1 MRGWLGLILIE
12 IDKRLVRMKKSFL
25 HCLVFINV
33 LLFAAAINA
42 APIADDHPSAYLRA
56 HANDAV
62 HWQQLDASVLQK
74 ARAENKLI
82 FLSSGFNA
90 CHWCHVMRK
99 ESFLDKQV
107 GELINQHFI
116 AVKVD
121 REMSPVLDTYLLEFV
136 RQATGRAGWP
146 LNVVLTPDGYPLTGF
161 VYLKPAELMRVM
173 GNLQNKWQAE
183 PAALNKLAL
192 DAFKAGKQANAES
205 VSVRPQQLI
214 KAFEQKV
221 KAEMDELQGGFGMTF
236 KSPNPHVLIALL
248 ELQAQRPQ
256 PWLEDFLQL
265 TLHGISDYGLH
276 DMAGGG
282 FFRYTVDPSW
292 HTPHFEKMLFLN
304 AAMVE
309 LYVRAYQVLG
319 EDHWLQLAD
328 ETMAFLLRDMRND
341 SAEFISS
348 LSAQDAQGVEGGA
361 YLFSQQAIDKLFN
374 RKQVELFEASGE
386 WLWLAELSAWLPVG
400 VLSGEAERQLRP
412 LLLAEREKNPPVREV
427 NVIKSW
433 NAYVMIAGLALQ
445 QVSKED
451 YRKALAQLADR
462 LKGYAA
468 DDALS
473 LQEVASIAMALAQW
487 GDYAGDE
494 RSLVLARKLTRQAA
508 QQFMRED
515 GWLEVSDA
523 VIPLPGR
530 KQNLQDGDLPA
541 ADAQFIWLQQRFP
554 VAEKVRKADSE
565 TLQLDPLL
573 LQKPMK
579 YARYIEAVI
588 LRENH

>member
-1 MRGWLGLILIE
+1 
-12 IDKRLVRMKKSFL
+12 MKKSFFR
-25 HCLVFINV
+25 CFVFINA
-33 LLFAAAINA
+33 LLSAAAISA

-62 HWQQLDASVLQK
+62 HWQQLDASILQK

-107 GELINQHFI
+107 GALINQHFI

-146 LNVVLTPDGYPLTGF
+146 LNVVLTPEGYPLTGF

-173 GNLQNKWQAE
+173 GNLQSKWQAE
-183 PAALNKLAL
+183 QAALNKLAV
-192 DAFKAGKQANAES
+192 DAFKAGQQANAKT
-205 VSVRPQQLI
+205 VSVKPQQLI
-214 KAFEQKV
+214 NAFEEKLR
-221 KAEMDELQGGFGMTF
+221 AGMDELQGGFGMTF
-236 KSPNPHVLIALL
+236 KSPRPHVLMALL
-248 ELQAQRPQ
+248 ELQAQQ
-256 PWLEDFLQL
+256 PRAWLKDFIQL
-265 TLHGISDYGLH
+265 TLHSISDYGLH
-276 DMAGGG
+276 DMVGGG
-282 FFRYTVDPSW
+282 FFRYTIDPSW

-309 LYVRAYQVLG
+309 LYVKAYQVL
-319 EDHWLQLAD
+319 DDAHWLHLAD
-328 ETMAFLLRDMRND
+328 ETMAFLLRDMRSD

-374 RKQVELFEASGE
+374 EKQAELFEASGE
-386 WLWLAELSAWLPVG
+386 WLWLAELSAYLPVG
-400 VLSGEAERQLRP
+400 VLSGEAEQQLRP
-412 LLLAEREKNPPVREV
+412 LLLRERENNPPVREA

-451 YRKALAQLADR
+451 YRKALTPLADK
-462 LKGYAA
+462 LKDYAMH
-468 DDALS
+468 DKTLS
-473 LQEVASIAMALAQW
+473 LQEVTSIAMALAQW
-487 GDYAGDE
+487 GDYADDK
-494 RSLVLARKLTRQAA
+494 RSLALARKLTGQAA
-508 QQFMRED
+508 QQFKRDD

-530 KQNLQDGDLPA
+530 KHNLQDGDLPA
-541 ADAQFIWLQQRFP
+541 ADVQFMWLQHRFLP
-554 VAEKVRKADSE
+554 PENAAKHEQGADE
-565 TLQLDPLL
+565 ILQVDPLL

-579 YARYIEAVI
+579 YARYIEAVMQ
-588 LRENH
+588 RENY

>member
-1 MRGWLGLILIE
+1 
-12 IDKRLVRMKKSFL
+12 MKKSFFR
-25 HCLVFINV
+25 CLFFTTA
-33 LLFAAAINA
+33 LLSVAAISA

-62 HWQQLDASVLQK
+62 NWQQLDMSVLQK

-99 ESFLDKQV
+99 ESFLDEQV
-107 GELINQHFI
+107 GGLINQHFI

-121 REMSPVLDTYLLEFV
+121 RETSPVLDTYLLEFV

-173 GNLQNKWQAE
+173 TNLQKKWQTE
-183 PAALNKLAL
+183 KTTLNKLAL
-192 DAFKAGKQANAES
+192 DAFELGKQTNAES
-205 VSVRPQQLI
+205 VSVEPQQLVD
-214 KAFEQKV
+214 AFEQKV
-221 KAEMDELQGGFGMTF
+221 KASMDELQGGFGMTF
-236 KSPNPHVLIALL
+236 KSPRPYVLMALL
-248 ELQAQRPQ
+248 ELQAQQPR
-256 PWLEDFLQL
+256 PWLEDFIQL
-265 TLHGISDYGLH
+265 TLHSISDYGLH
-276 DMAGGG
+276 DMVGGG

-292 HTPHFEKMLFLN
+292 HTPHFEKMLYLN

-309 LYVRAYQVLG
+309 LYVKAYQVLG
-319 EDHWLQLAD
+319 EKYWLQLAD
-328 ETMAFLLRDMRND
+328 ETMGFLLRDMRND

-361 YLFSQQAIDKLFN
+361 YLFSQKSIDQLFTVQQA
-374 RKQVELFEASGE
+374 ELFDASTE
-386 WLWLAELSAWLPVG
+386 WLWLGELSAYLPVG
-400 VLSGEAERQLRP
+400 VLSGEAEQELRP
-412 LLLAEREKNPPVREV
+412 LLLRERQKNPPVRET

-433 NAYVMIAGLALQ
+433 NAYVMEAGLALQ
-445 QVSKED
+445 RVSMQD
-451 YRKALAQLADR
+451 YDKALARLAEK
-462 LKGYAA
+462 LKLYAVE
-468 DDALS
+468 DENLS
-473 LQEVASIAMALAQW
+473 LQEVTSIAVALAQW

-494 RSLVLARKLTRQAA
+494 RSLVLARLLTRRAE
-508 QQFMRED
+508 QQFRRDD

-541 ADAQFIWLQQRFP
+541 ADVQFMWLQRRLMQVEGEYGP
-554 VAEKVRKADSE
+554 DAV
-565 TLQLDPLL
+565 LQVDPQLL
-573 LQKPMK
+573 KKPMK
-579 YARYIEAVI
+579 YARYIEAVMQQ
-588 LRENH
+588 

>member
-1 MRGWLGLILIE
+1 
-12 IDKRLVRMKKSFL
+12 MKKSFL
-25 HCLVFINV
+25 RCLIFIYICLSAV
-33 LLFAAAINA
+33 ASYAT
-42 APIADDHPSAYLRA
+42 PIADDHPSAYLRA

-62 HWQQLDASVLQK
+62 QWQQLDATVLQK

-107 GELINQHFI
+107 GALINRHFI

-161 VYLKPAELMRVM
+161 VYLKPAEFMRVM
-173 GNLQNKWQAE
+173 TKLQNKWQAE
-183 PAALNKLAL
+183 PDALTKLAV
-192 DAFKAGKQANAES
+192 DAFNAGKQANAAS
-205 VSVRPQQLI
+205 ISVRPLQLVD
-214 KAFEQKV
+214 AFEKKV
-221 KAEMDELQGGFGMTF
+221 KADMDELQGGFGLTF
-236 KSPNPHVLIALL
+236 KSPRPHVLMALL
-248 ELQAQRPQ
+248 ELQSQNPQ
-256 PWLEDFLQL
+256 PWLEDFIQL
-265 TLHGISDYGLH
+265 TLHSISDYGLH
-276 DMAGGG
+276 DMVAGG

-309 LYVRAYQVLG
+309 LYVKAYQVLG
-319 EDHWLQLAD
+319 EPYWLQLAD
-328 ETMAFLLRDMRND
+328 ETMAFLLRDMRNE

-361 YLFSQQAIDKLFN
+361 YLFSRQTIDGLFSEKQAA
-374 RKQVELFEASGE
+374 LFEASGE

-400 VLSGEAERQLRP
+400 VLSGEAEQQLRP
-412 LLLAEREKNPPVREV
+412 MLLRERQKNPPVREA
-427 NVIKSW
+427 NLIKSW

-445 QVSKED
+445 QVSSED
-451 YRKALAQLADR
+451 YRRALAPLADK
-462 LKGYAA
+462 LKDYVTT
-468 DDALS
+468 DDPLS
-473 LQEVASIAMALAQW
+473 LQELTSLAVALARW
-487 GDYAGDE
+487 GDYVDDE
-494 RSLVLARKLTRQAA
+494 HSLTLARQLTQQVV
-508 QQFMRED
+508 QQFRHKD

-541 ADAQFIWLQQRFP
+541 ADVQFMWLQHRFLASDDA
-554 VAEKVRKADSE
+554 VNHEQASSAH
-565 TLQLDPLL
+565 LQVDPLL
-573 LQKPMK
+573 LEKPMK
-579 YARYIEAVI
+579 YARYIEAI
-588 LRENH
+588 LQQKSH

>member
-1 MRGWLGLILIE
+1 MLSGWW
-12 IDKRLVRMKKSFL
+12 RMKKCFL
-25 HCLVFINV
+25 RSLVFINT
-33 LLFAAAINA
+33 LLFVAATSAV
-42 APIADDHPSAYLRA
+42 PITENHPSAYLRV

-62 HWQQLDASVLQK
+62 NWQQLDASILQK
-74 ARAENKLI
+74 ARNENKLI

-107 GELINQHFI
+107 GALINQHFI

-121 REMSPVLDTYLLEFV
+121 REMNPVLDTYLLEFV

-161 VYLKPAELMRVM
+161 VYLKPAELMQVM
-173 GNLQNKWQAE
+173 AKLQTKWQTE
-183 PAALNKLAL
+183 QAALNKIAV
-192 DAFKAGKQANAES
+192 DAFRLGKQDNAKT
-205 VSVRPQQLI
+205 VAVRPAQLI
-214 KAFEQKV
+214 NAFAQKA
-221 KAEMDELQGGFGMTF
+221 KADMDELQGGFGMTF
-236 KSPNPHVLIALL
+236 KSPRPHVLMALL

-256 PWLEDFLQL
+256 PWLEDFIQL
-265 TLHGISDYGLH
+265 TLHGISDFGLH
-276 DMAGGG
+276 DMAAGG

-309 LYVRAYQVLG
+309 MYVKAYQVLG
-319 EDHWLQLAD
+319 DQYWLHLAE

-361 YLFSQQAIDKLFN
+361 YLFSQQAIDGLFN
-374 RKQVELFEASGE
+374 EKQAELFETAGE
-386 WLWLAELSAWLPVG
+386 WLWLAELSAYLPVG
-400 VLSGEAERQLRP
+400 VLSGDAEKQLRP
-412 LLLAEREKNPPVREV
+412 LLLAEREKNPPQRET

-445 QVSKED
+445 QVSKQD
-451 YRKALAQLADR
+451 YRKALTSLAER
-462 LKGYAA
+462 LKDHAMN
-468 DDALS
+468 DQALS
-473 LQEVASIAMALAQW
+473 LQEVTSIALALAQW
-487 GDYAGDE
+487 GDYVSEE
-494 RSLVLARKLTRQAA
+494 RSLVLARKLTLQAA
-508 QQFMRED
+508 QKFKRDD

-541 ADAQFIWLQQRFP
+541 ADVLFMRLQHRFLTP
-554 VAEKVRKADSE
+554 EGVAKQQQASRAS
-565 TLQLDPLL
+565 LQLDPLL

-579 YARYIEAVI
+579 YARYIEA
-588 LRENH
+588 LMQRENN

>member
-1 MRGWLGLILIE
+1 
-12 IDKRLVRMKKSFL
+12 MKKSFL
-25 HCLVFINV
+25 RCFVFINIF
-33 LLFAAAINA
+33 LSAAAINA

-74 ARAENKLI
+74 AKAENKLI

-107 GELINQHFI
+107 GTLINRHFI

-146 LNVVLTPDGYPLTGF
+146 LNVVLTPEGYPLTGF

-214 KAFEQKV
+214 NAFEQKV
-221 KAEMDELQGGFGMTF
+221 KAKMDELQGGFGMTF
-236 KSPNPHVLIALL
+236 KSPRPHVLMALL
-248 ELQAQRPQ
+248 GLQAQRPQ

-265 TLHGISDYGLH
+265 TLHSISDYGLH
-276 DMAGGG
+276 DMVGGG

-309 LYVRAYQVLG
+309 LYVRAYQVL
-319 EDHWLQLAD
+319 DDPHWLHLAD
-328 ETMAFLLRDMRND
+328 ETMGFLLRDMRND

-374 RKQVELFEASGE
+374 QKQDELFEVSGE
-386 WLWLAELSAWLPVG
+386 WLHLAELSAWLPVG
-400 VLSGEAERQLRP
+400 VLSGEAEQQLRP

-445 QVSKED
+445 QVSEED
-451 YRKALAQLADR
+451 YRKALAQLAEK

-473 LQEVASIAMALAQW
+473 LQEITSIAMALAQW
-487 GDYAGDE
+487 GDYTDDE
-494 RSLVLARKLTRQAA
+494 HSRVLARKLTRQAA
-508 QQFMRED
+508 QQFRRDD

-541 ADAQFIWLQQRFP
+541 ADVQFMWLQQRFP
-554 VAEKVRKADSE
+554 MAEKTAQAGGE

-579 YARYIEAVI
+579 YARYIETVI
-588 LRENH
+588 AREPR

>member
-1 MRGWLGLILIE
+1 
-12 IDKRLVRMKKSFL
+12 MKKSFL
-25 HCLVFINV
+25 RCFVFINIF
-33 LLFAAAINA
+33 LSAAAINA

-74 ARAENKLI
+74 AKAENKLI

-107 GELINQHFI
+107 GTLINRHFI

-146 LNVVLTPDGYPLTGF
+146 LNVVLTPEGYPLTGF

-214 KAFEQKV
+214 NAFEQKV
-221 KAEMDELQGGFGMTF
+221 KAKMDELQGGFGMTF
-236 KSPNPHVLIALL
+236 KSPRPHVLMALL
-248 ELQAQRPQ
+248 GLQAQRPQ

-265 TLHGISDYGLH
+265 TLHSISDYGLH
-276 DMAGGG
+276 DMVGGG

-309 LYVRAYQVLG
+309 LYVRAYQVL
-319 EDHWLQLAD
+319 DDPHWLHLAD
-328 ETMAFLLRDMRND
+328 ETMGFLLRDMRND

-374 RKQVELFEASGE
+374 QKQDELFEVSGE
-386 WLWLAELSAWLPVG
+386 WLHLAELSAWLPVG
-400 VLSGEAERQLRP
+400 VLSGEAEQQLRP

-445 QVSKED
+445 QVSEED
-451 YRKALAQLADR
+451 YRKALAQLAEK

-473 LQEVASIAMALAQW
+473 LQEMTSIAMALAQW
-487 GDYAGDE
+487 GDYTDDE
-494 RSLVLARKLTRQAA
+494 HSRVLARKLTRQAA
-508 QQFMRED
+508 QQFRRDD

-541 ADAQFIWLQQRFP
+541 ADVQFMWLQQRFP
-554 VAEKVRKADSE
+554 MAEKTAQAGGE

-579 YARYIEAVI
+579 YARYIETVI
-588 LRENH
+588 AREPR

>member
-1 MRGWLGLILIE
+1 
-12 IDKRLVRMKKSFL
+12 MKKSFL
-25 HCLVFINV
+25 QCFVSIYM
-33 LLFAAAINA
+33 LLSAAAISA
-42 APIADDHPSAYLRA
+42 APIADDNPSAYLRA
-56 HANDAV
+56 HINDAV

-107 GELINQHFI
+107 GALINRHFI

-146 LNVVLTPDGYPLTGF
+146 LNVVLTPEGYPLTGF
-161 VYLKPAELMRVM
+161 VYLKPAELIRVM

-183 PAALNKLAL
+183 PAALNKLAV
-192 DAFKAGKQANAES
+192 DAFKAGQEANAKN
-205 VSVRPQQLI
+205 VSVKPQQLI
-214 KAFEQKV
+214 NAFEQKV
-221 KAEMDELQGGFGMTF
+221 RAGMDELQGGFGMTL
-236 KSPNPHVLIALL
+236 KSPRPHVLMALL

-256 PWLEDFLQL
+256 PWLEEFIQL
-265 TLHGISDYGLH
+265 TLHSISDYGLH
-276 DMAGGG
+276 DTVAGG

-309 LYVRAYQVLG
+309 LYVKAYQVL
-319 EDHWLQLAD
+319 DDAHWLHLAD

-348 LSAQDAQGVEGGA
+348 LSAQDAQGAEGGA
-361 YLFSQQAIDKLFN
+361 YLFSQKAIDKLFN
-374 RKQVELFEASGE
+374 EKQATLFDASAE
-386 WLWLAELSAWLPVG
+386 WLHLAELSAWLPVG
-400 VLSGEAERQLRP
+400 VLSGEAEQQLRP
-412 LLLAEREKNPPVREV
+412 LLLAEREKNPPVREG

-451 YRKALAQLADR
+451 YRKALAPLADK
-462 LKGYAA
+462 LKDYAM
-468 DDALS
+468 DDKTLS
-473 LQEVASIAMALAQW
+473 LQDVTSIAMALAQW
-487 GDYAGDE
+487 GDYVDDE
-494 RSLVLARKLTRQAA
+494 RSLALAIKLTRQAA
-508 QQFMRED
+508 AQFKRDD

-541 ADAQFIWLQQRFP
+541 ADVQFMWLHHRFLP
-554 VAEKVRKADSE
+554 PDNAAKPEQAADE
-565 TLQLDPLL
+565 ILQVDPLL

-579 YARYIEAVI
+579 YARYIEAVMQ
-588 LRENH
+588 RENY

>member
-1 MRGWLGLILIE
+1 
-12 IDKRLVRMKKSFL
+12 MKKSFL
-25 HCLVFINV
+25 RYLIFIYIY
-33 LLFAAAINA
+33 LSAAASSA
-42 APIADDHPSAYLRA
+42 VPIADDHPSAYLRA

-62 HWQQLDASVLQK
+62 QWQQLDASVLQK

-107 GELINQHFI
+107 GALINQHFI

-121 REMSPVLDTYLLEFV
+121 REMNPVLDTYLLEFV

-161 VYLKPAELMRVM
+161 VYLKPAEFMRVM
-173 GNLQNKWQAE
+173 TNLQNKWQAE
-183 PAALNKLAL
+183 PAVLTRLAV
-192 DAFKAGKQANAES
+192 DAFNAGKQANAAS
-205 VSVRPQQLI
+205 ISVRPQQLVD
-214 KAFEQKV
+214 AFEKKV
-221 KAEMDELQGGFGMTF
+221 KAGMDELQGGFGLTF
-236 KSPNPHVLIALL
+236 KSPRPHVLMALL
-248 ELQAQRPQ
+248 ELQSKNPQ
-256 PWLEDFLQL
+256 PWLEDFIQL
-265 TLHGISDYGLH
+265 TLHSISDYGLH
-276 DMAGGG
+276 DTVAGG

-309 LYVRAYQVLG
+309 LYVKAYQVLG
-319 EDHWLQLAD
+319 EPYWLQLAD
-328 ETMAFLLRDMRND
+328 ETMAFLLRDMRTE

-361 YLFSQQAIDKLFN
+361 YLFSRQTID
-374 RKQVELFEASGE
+374 ELFSEKQAALFEVSGE

-400 VLSGEAERQLRP
+400 VLSGEAEQQLRP
-412 LLLAEREKNPPVREV
+412 MLLRERQKNPPVREA
-427 NVIKSW
+427 NLIKSW

-445 QVSKED
+445 QVSSED
-451 YRKALAQLADR
+451 YRRALAPLADK
-462 LKGYAA
+462 LKDYATT
-468 DDALS
+468 DEPLS
-473 LQEVASIAMALAQW
+473 LQELTSLAVALARW
-487 GDYAGDE
+487 GDYVDDE
-494 RSLVLARKLTRQAA
+494 RSLALARQLTQQVA
-508 QQFMRED
+508 QQFRRKD

-541 ADAQFIWLQQRFP
+541 ADVQFMWLQRRFL
-554 VAEKVRKADSE
+554 ATADATKHEQDSSAR
-565 TLQLDPLL
+565 LQVDPLL
-573 LQKPMK
+573 LEKPMK
-579 YARYIEAVI
+579 YARYIEAI
-588 LRENH
+588 LQQKSH

>member
-1 MRGWLGLILIE
+1 
-12 IDKRLVRMKKSFL
+12 MKKSFL
-25 HCLVFINV
+25 RCFVFINIF
-33 LLFAAAINA
+33 LSAAAINA

-74 ARAENKLI
+74 AKAENKLI

-107 GELINQHFI
+107 GTLINRHFI

-146 LNVVLTPDGYPLTGF
+146 LNVVLTPEGYPLTGF

-214 KAFEQKV
+214 NAFEQKV
-221 KAEMDELQGGFGMTF
+221 KAKMDELQGGFGMTF
-236 KSPNPHVLIALL
+236 KSPRPHVLMALM

-265 TLHGISDYGLH
+265 TLHSISDYGLH
-276 DMAGGG
+276 DMVGGG

-309 LYVRAYQVLG
+309 LYVRAYQVL
-319 EDHWLQLAD
+319 DDSHWLHLAD
-328 ETMAFLLRDMRND
+328 ETMGFLLRDMRND

-374 RKQVELFEASGE
+374 QKQGELFEASGE
-386 WLWLAELSAWLPVG
+386 WLHLAELSAWLPAG
-400 VLSGEAERQLRP
+400 VLSGEAEQQLRP

-445 QVSKED
+445 QVSEED
-451 YRKALAQLADR
+451 YRKALAQLAEK

-473 LQEVASIAMALAQW
+473 LQEMTSIAMALAQW
-487 GDYAGDE
+487 GDYTDDE
-494 RSLVLARKLTRQAA
+494 HSRVLARKLTRQAA
-508 QQFMRED
+508 QQFRRDD

-541 ADAQFIWLQQRFP
+541 ADVQFMWLQQRFP
-554 VAEKVRKADSE
+554 MAEKTAQVGGE

-579 YARYIEAVI
+579 YARYIETVI
-588 LRENH
+588 AREPR

>member
-1 MRGWLGLILIE
+1 
-12 IDKRLVRMKKSFL
+12 MKKSFL
-25 HCLVFINV
+25 LCLVFIN
-33 LLFAAAINA
+33 LLLSAAALYA
-42 APIADDHPSAYLRA
+42 APIADDHPSAYLRL

-99 ESFLDKQV
+99 ESFLDEKI
-107 GELINQHFI
+107 GALINKHFV
-116 AVKVD
+116 AVKLD

-146 LNVVLTPDGYPLTGF
+146 LNVVLSPDGYPLTGF
-161 VYLKPAELMRVM
+161 VYLKPDELMRVM
-173 GNLQNKWQAE
+173 ANLQNKWQAE

-192 DAFKAGKQANAES
+192 DAFNAGKQANAVS

-214 KAFEQKV
+214 DAFEKKV
-221 KAEMDELQGGFGMTF
+221 KAGMDELQGGFGLTF
-236 KSPNPHVLIALL
+236 KSPRPHVLMALL
-248 ELQAQRPQ
+248 ELQAQRPR
-256 PWLEDFLQL
+256 PWLEDFIQL
-265 TLHGISDYGLH
+265 TLHSISDFGLH
-276 DMAGGG
+276 DMVAGG

-309 LYVRAYQVLG
+309 LYVKAYQVLG
-319 EDHWLQLAD
+319 EDYWLQLAE

-361 YLFSQQAIDKLFN
+361 YLFTQQAIDELFN
-374 RKQVELFEASGE
+374 EKQAALFEASGE

-400 VLSGEAERQLRP
+400 VLDGEAEQQLRP
-412 LLLAEREKNPPVREV
+412 LLLGDRQKNPPVRES

-445 QVSKED
+445 QVSDQD
-451 YRKALAQLADR
+451 YRPALAR
-462 LKGYAA
+462 LSENLRAYVSG
-468 DDALS
+468 DEVLS
-473 LQEVASIAMALAQW
+473 LQEMTSIAMALAQW
-487 GDYAGDE
+487 GDYVEDDQ
-494 RSLVLARKLTRQAA
+494 SLALASKLTRQAA
-508 QQFMRED
+508 QQFRRED

-541 ADAQFIWLQQRFP
+541 ADVQFDWLQRRLLATGKP
-554 VAEKVRKADSE
+554 GAADS
-565 TLQLDPLL
+565 LQVDPQL

-579 YARYIEAVI
+579 YARYIEAVMQRQK
-588 LRENH
+588 LVNSVAK

>member
-1 MRGWLGLILIE
+1 
-12 IDKRLVRMKKSFL
+12 MKKSFFY
-25 HCLVFINV
+25 CLVFINT
-33 LLFAAAINA
+33 LLSAAAISA

-62 HWQQLDASVLQK
+62 HWQQLDASVIQK

-107 GELINQHFI
+107 GALINQHFI

-121 REMSPVLDTYLLEFV
+121 REMSPVLDAYLLEFV

-183 PAALNKLAL
+183 QAALNKIAV
-192 DAFKAGKQANAES
+192 DAFEAGKQANAKT
-205 VSVRPQQLI
+205 VSVEPQQLI
-214 KAFEQKV
+214 NAFEKNV
-221 KAEMDELQGGFGMTF
+221 RDKMDELQGGFGMTF
-236 KSPNPHVLIALL
+236 KSPRPHVLMALL

-256 PWLEDFLQL
+256 PWLQEFIQL
-265 TLHGISDYGLH
+265 TLHSISDYGLH
-276 DMAGGG
+276 DTVAGG

-309 LYVRAYQVLG
+309 LYVKAYQVLG
-319 EDHWLQLAD
+319 DPHWLELAD

-361 YLFSQQAIDKLFN
+361 YLFSQKDIDELFSAEQAT
-374 RKQVELFEASGE
+374 LFEASAE
-386 WLWLAELSAWLPVG
+386 WLWLAELSAYLPVG
-400 VLSGEAERQLRP
+400 VLSAEAAQQLRP
-412 LLLAEREKNPPVREV
+412 LLLREREKNPPVRET

-433 NAYVMIAGLALQ
+433 NAYVMMAGLALQ
-445 QVSKED
+445 QVSAED
-451 YRKALAQLADR
+451 YRKALAPLAEKLREFAMDN
-462 LKGYAA
+462 A
-468 DDALS
+468 ALS
-473 LQEVASIAMALAQW
+473 LQELTSIGMALAQW
-487 GDYAGDE
+487 GAFADDG
-494 RSLVLARKLTRQAA
+494 RSLALARKLTRQAV
-508 QQFMRED
+508 QQFKRDD

-541 ADAQFIWLQQRFP
+541 ADVQFMWLQRRLLMP
-554 VAEKVRKADSE
+554 DAVAQAKQASGAS
-565 TLQLDPLL
+565 LQVDPLL

-579 YARYIEAVI
+579 YARYIEAMMQQ
-588 LRENH
+588 